1 MIVFFGPAG
10 AGKSMQG
17 HVLAARHGWR
27 WTSTGQ
33 MLRDSKNQELMEIMS
48 TGALVSD
55 EIVDKIV
62 VEALKE
68 AKDLPGIILDGYP
81 RNIKQAKNLL
91 ETKDE
96 HGQEI
101 QLAIVMEVPR
111 AEIVKRLMLRG
122 RADDTAEAID
132 QRLKIFKSEIYPI
145 LGYLSEQGIP
155 VVHIVGDGTVGQIHD
170 RIEAELVDRGIVK
183 E

>member
-1 MIVFFGPAG
+1 
-10 AGKSMQG
+10 MQG

-91 ETKDE
+91 ETEEE
-96 HGQEI
+96 HGQKIE
-101 QLAIVMEVPR
+101 LAIVMEVPR

-132 QRLKIFKSEIYPI
+132 ARLNIFKSEIYPI
-145 LGYLSEQGIP
+145 LGYLSENGIP

-170 RIEAELVDRGIVK
+170 RIEAELADRGIVK